1 MPAKKIKAP
10 VDLDLAFRIAEI
22 RRAEDAKRLLERV
35 AGEAFR
41 NAARALAAKYPDV
54 AKSIH
59 APEGRYTTGVD
70 HLYGDTEVYSRI
82 LYDDEGTTGVRFRIG
97 ELVRVTRRNEDEGE
111 DMIEVV
117 TVNRREN
124 VTAWI
129 PTHHAIATDV
139 RVRE

>member
-1 MPAKKIKAP
+1 MPAKKPKKP
-10 VDLDLAFRIAEI
+10 VDLELTFRVAEI

-41 NAARALAAKYPDV
+41 NAARALATKYPDV

-70 HLYGDTEVYSRI
+70 HLYGDAEVYSRI
-82 LYDDEGTTGVRFRIG
+82 LYFEREGNEPTLRIG
-97 ELVRVTRRNEDEGE
+97 ERVRVTRRNEDEGA
-111 DMIEVV
+111 DMIEVE
-117 TVNRREN
+117 TVDRRNN

-139 RVRE
+139 RVKE